1 MAYIEPCCAERQ
13 LPVLIRES
21 RGFCFFQTAGDV
33 TIEKLYQATASL
45 VSNEPKTMLLVV
57 PEADLSLMRFLAY
70 AFRRKWLCGLLLLT
84 QTAQTTLVEAELQD
98 YLAAVHYAADPMVLD
113 GLCVIVNEELK
124 MKNEELP
131 HPQPLP
137 LEGRGAESAQGGNA
151 QLSTLRSALP
161 LATSKNS
168 QLNKA
173 LILQGPVL
181 SHTDPSVCQYVA
193 CLTTSNDLVRQ
204 ATDAVVAKLRLKPI
218 IDHSDNEALAAGLKR
233 QFV

>member
-45 VSNEPKTMLLVV
+45 AGNEPKTMLLVV
-57 PEADLSLMRFLAY
+57 PEADLPLMRFLAY

-84 QTAQTTLVEAELQD
+84 QTAQTALVEAELQD

-113 GLCVIVNEELK
+113 GLCVVVNEKLR
-124 MKNEELP
+124 MKN
-131 HPQPLP
+131 
-137 LEGRGAESAQGGNA
+137 
-151 QLSTLRSALP
+151 
-161 LATSKNS
+161 
-168 QLNKA
+168 NKA

-181 SHTDPSVCQYVA
+181 SHVDPSVCQYVA
-193 CLTTSNDLVRQ
+193 CLTTSNDMVRQ

-218 IDHSDNEALAAGLKR
+218 IDHSDNEAVAAVLKR

>member
-84 QTAQTTLVEAELQD
+84 QTAQAALVEAELQD

-124 MKNEELP
+124 MKNEEF
-131 HPQPLP
+131 
-137 LEGRGAESAQGGNA
+137 ATAQGGNS
-151 QLSTLRSALP
+151 QLSTL
-161 LATSKNS
+161 NS

-193 CLTTSNDLVRQ
+193 CLTTSNDMVRQ

-218 IDHSDNEALAAGLKR
+218 IDHSDNEAVAAVLKR

>member
-84 QTAQTTLVEAELQD
+84 QTAQAALVEAELQD

-137 LEGRGAESAQGGNA
+137 LEGRGAGGG
-151 QLSTLRSALP
+151 Q
-161 LATSKNS
+161 NS
-168 QLNKA
+168 QHNKA

-218 IDHSDNEALAAGLKR
+218 IDHSDNEAVAAVLKR

>member
-84 QTAQTTLVEAELQD
+84 QTAQTALVEAELQD

-113 GLCVIVNEELK
+113 GLCVIVNEELR
-124 MKNEELP
+124 MKNEELA
-131 HPQPLP
+131 
-137 LEGRGAESAQGGNA
+137 GAQGG
-151 QLSTLRSALP
+151 
-161 LATSKNS
+161 NS

-181 SHTDPSVCQYVA
+181 SRTDPSVCQYVA
-193 CLTTSNDLVRQ
+193 CLTTSNDMVRQ

-218 IDHSDNEALAAGLKR
+218 IDHSDNEALAAVLKR

>member
-45 VSNEPKTMLLVV
+45 TGNEPKTMLLVV

-84 QTAQTTLVEAELQD
+84 QTAQTALVEAELQE

-113 GLCVIVNEELK
+113 GLCVVVNEKLK
-124 MKNEELP
+124 IKNEKLA
-131 HPQPLP
+131 
-137 LEGRGAESAQGGNA
+137 GAQGGN
-151 QLSTLRSALP
+151 
-161 LATSKNS
+161 S
-168 QLNKA
+168 QHNKA

-193 CLTTSNDLVRQ
+193 CLTTSNDMVRQ

-218 IDHSDNEALAAGLKR
+218 IDHSDNEAVAAVLKR

>member
-1 MAYIEPCCAERQ
+1 
-13 LPVLIRES
+13 VLIRES

-45 VSNEPKTMLLVV
+45 TGNEPKTMLLVV
-57 PEADLSLMRFLAY
+57 PEADLPLMRFLAY

-84 QTAQTTLVEAELQD
+84 QTAQTALVETELQD

-113 GLCVIVNEELK
+113 GLCVIVNEELR
-124 MKNEELP
+124 MKNEEL
-131 HPQPLP
+131 
-137 LEGRGAESAQGGNA
+137 
-151 QLSTLRSALP
+151 
-161 LATSKNS
+161 ATAS
-168 QLNKA
+168 QHNKA

-193 CLTTSNDLVRQ
+193 CLTTSNDMVRQ

-218 IDHSDNEALAAGLKR
+218 IDHSDNEAVAAVLKR

>member
-84 QTAQTTLVEAELQD
+84 QTAQAALVEAELQD

-124 MKNEELP
+124 MKN
-131 HPQPLP
+131 
-137 LEGRGAESAQGGNA
+137 
-151 QLSTLRSALP
+151 
-161 LATSKNS
+161 
-168 QLNKA
+168 NKA

-218 IDHSDNEALAAGLKR
+218 IDHSDNEAVAAVLKR

>member
-45 VSNEPKTMLLVV
+45 TGNEPKTMLLVV

-84 QTAQTTLVEAELQD
+84 QTAQTALVEAELQE

-113 GLCVIVNEELK
+113 GLCVVVNEKLK
-124 MKNEELP
+124 IKNEKLA
-131 HPQPLP
+131 
-137 LEGRGAESAQGGNA
+137 GAQGGNS
-151 QLSTLRSALP
+151 QHSAL
-161 LATSKNS
+161 NS
-168 QLNKA
+168 QHNKA

-193 CLTTSNDLVRQ
+193 CLTTSNDMVRQ

-218 IDHSDNEALAAGLKR
+218 IDHSDNEAVAAVLKR

>member
-57 PEADLSLMRFLAY
+57 PEADLPLMRFLAY

-84 QTAQTTLVEAELQD
+84 QTAQTALVEAELQD

-124 MKNEELP
+124 IKNEELA
-131 HPQPLP
+131 
-137 LEGRGAESAQGGNA
+137 GAQGGE
-151 QLSTLRSALP
+151 
-161 LATSKNS
+161 
-168 QLNKA
+168 KA

-193 CLTTSNDLVRQ
+193 CLTTSNDMVRQ

-218 IDHSDNEALAAGLKR
+218 IDHSDNEAVSAVLKR

>member
-1 MAYIEPCCAERQ
+1 M
-13 LPVLIRES
+13 LIRES

-57 PEADLSLMRFLAY
+57 PEADLPLMRFLAY

-84 QTAQTTLVEAELQD
+84 QTAQTALVEAELQD

-113 GLCVIVNEELK
+113 GLCVVVNEKLK
-124 MKNEELP
+124 IKNEKLA
-131 HPQPLP
+131 
-137 LEGRGAESAQGGNA
+137 GAQGGNSQHSA
-151 QLSTLRSALP
+151 LQSALP

-168 QLNKA
+168 QHSALNSQHNKA

-193 CLTTSNDLVRQ
+193 CLTTSNDMVRQ

-218 IDHSDNEALAAGLKR
+218 IDHSDNESVAAVLKR